1 MISEE
6 MLKNFD
12 FFSNMDKEK
21 LAEIS
26 QLSETHEYNSGDI
39 IFNQGEKAENIYGLL
54 DGEVE
59 LRAVFNYKTI
69 TKNIQYEESVHTME
83 EIIERSIK
91 VATIGPNLIFLWSA
105 FVKPHIATS
114 TAICSED
121 SRAFVLPAY
130 KIKEML
136 EKDPAFGYMFMVKL
150 SEVIYRRLG
159 ARTDKLV
166 EIWGHTF
173 DAGEID

>member
-1 MISEE
+1 MISKD

-26 QLSETHEYNSGDI
+26 KLSETHEYNSGDI

-69 TKNIQYEESVHTME
+69 TKNIQYEESVHTKE
-83 EIIERSIK
+83 EIIERSVK
-91 VATIGPNLIFLWSA
+91 VATIEPNRVFLWSA

-114 TAICSED
+114 TAICSKN

-130 KIKEML
+130 KVKKIFD
-136 EKDPAFGYMFMVKL
+136 KDPAFGYMFMVKV
-150 SEVIYRRLG
+150 SEVICRRLDH
-159 ARTDKLV
+159 RTDKLV